1 MLSENQCTPETVA
14 ALAPWLNAAHFS
26 LSSSAR
32 MQHGHIQAVFYIF
45 IFFFFFYLN
54 TNLIFYLFIF
64 NSLDLRHWINH
75 ARNKYV
81 NQQGSSAII
90 MLLHKNNTR
99 DIDTVLW
106 LHEFITHQT
115 STVFYSQNFFLSCP
129 VFGCPGLFCYHAVTA
144 FRVLPPHFLE
154 VFINFN

>member
-1 MLSENQCTPETVA
+1 MWLTFLSLVVPECNMDIHR
-14 ALAPWLNAAHFS
+14 PYF
-26 LSSSAR
+26 
-32 MQHGHIQAVFYIF
+32 IYI
-45 IFFFFFYLN
+45 FFYLI
-54 TNLIFYLFIF
+54 TYLIFYLFIF
-64 NSLDLRHWINH
+64 NSLDLIHWINH
-75 ARNKYV
+75 AQNKYV
-81 NQQGSSAII
+81 NQQGSSAMI

-144 FRVLPPHFLE
+144 FMFCYL
-154 VFINFN
+154 ISWNFN